1 MPVTTQAAALRA
13 LRAQL
18 TALRAEDPQDR
29 AKVRA
34 TVRAIRDIR
43 GDSDTDDV
51 FDAFVECRDME
62 SNPAIFNEAEYRES
76 ATILAQNWAAM
87 PEDTDPGNARLIDK
101 RRTRA
106 VWLRALRNAD
116 SRLDPIRD
124 WLAGLLERI
133 ADTYADERPIE
144 AQFGPAIT
152 ALESGALDGAALADA
167 LATLTQNKDR
177 LRPPV
182 QQ

>member
-1 MPVTTQAAALRA
+1 M
-13 LRAQL
+13 
-18 TALRAEDPQDR
+18 AEDPQDR
-29 AKVRA
+29 AKIRA

-43 GDSDTDDV
+43 GDTDTDDV

-62 SNPAIFNEAEYRES
+62 NNPALFDEAEYRDS
-76 ATILAQNWAAM
+76 ATLLAQNYPSM
-87 PEDTDPGNARLIDK
+87 PESPDPGQARLIDQQ
-101 RRTRA
+101 RTRA
-106 VWLRALRNAD
+106 IWLRALRNAD
-116 SRLDPIRD
+116 PRLDPIRD

-152 ALESGALDGAALADA
+152 ALESGALDGAALSDA
-167 LATLTQNKDR
+167 LATLTQNKGR

-182 QQ
+182 QA

>member
-1 MPVTTQAAALRA
+1 M
-13 LRAQL
+13 
-18 TALRAEDPQDR
+18 AEDPQDR
-29 AKVRA
+29 AKIRA

-43 GDSDTDDV
+43 GDTDTDDV

-62 SNPAIFNEAEYRES
+62 NNPALFDEAEYRES

-87 PEDTDPGNARLIDK
+87 PDDTDPGNARLVDK
-101 RRTRA
+101 RRTRGIL
-106 VWLRALRNAD
+106 LRALRNSD

-124 WLAGLLERI
+124 WLAGLLEHVT
-133 ADTYADERPIE
+133 DTYADERPIE
-144 AQFGPAIT
+144 AQLGPAIA

-167 LATLTQNKDR
+167 LATLTQHKDR

-182 QQ
+182 QA